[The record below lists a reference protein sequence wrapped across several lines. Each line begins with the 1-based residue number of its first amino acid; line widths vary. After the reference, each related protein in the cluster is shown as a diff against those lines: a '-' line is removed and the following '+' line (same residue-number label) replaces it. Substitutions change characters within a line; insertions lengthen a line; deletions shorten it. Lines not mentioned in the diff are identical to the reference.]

1 MRGSTVWVWS
11 LGLTNWAAGF
21 GFTRQVQGA
30 RFRVQ
35 DVVERQGLGF
45 RECSVP
51 KRPRSTCFSTF
62 FVSSLSCRSHTHT
75 HARAHTLAI
84 RALPPQG
91 DPKQEGPK
99 P

>member
-51 KRPRSTCFSTF
+51 NVRDPHVSPHF

-75 HARAHTLAI
+75 HTRARTLAI

-91 DPKQEGPK
+91 DPKQEGP
-99 P
+99 